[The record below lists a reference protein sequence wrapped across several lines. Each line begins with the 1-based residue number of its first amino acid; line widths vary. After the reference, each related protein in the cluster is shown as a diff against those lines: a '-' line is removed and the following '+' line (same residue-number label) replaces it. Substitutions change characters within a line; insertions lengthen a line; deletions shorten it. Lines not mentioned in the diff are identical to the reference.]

1 MKSSRDVRRAHTD
14 LFARCGCP
22 QRRRQEASRLARGQE
37 ASRLARGPRDWHS
50 TVNPDFREEMVQK
63 TKAMLQHMDRD
74 REVEARRIEEWAFWE
89 ANSLRIYMMLIAGS
103 TGPT

>member
-22 QRRRQEASRLARGQE
+22 QRRRQE

>member
-22 QRRRQEASRLARGQE
+22 QRRRQEASRLARG
-37 ASRLARGPRDWHS
+37 PTDWHS

-63 TKAMLQHMDRD
+63 TKTMLQHMDRD

-89 ANSLRIYMMLIAGS
+89 ASSLRIYMMLIAGS

>member
-22 QRRRQEASRLARGQE
+22 QRRRQEASRL
-37 ASRLARGPRDWHS
+37 SRGPRDWHS

-63 TKAMLQHMDRD
+63 TKTMLQHMDRD

>member
-22 QRRRQEASRLARGQE
+22 QRRRQEASRLARG
-37 ASRLARGPRDWHS
+37 PRDWHS

-63 TKAMLQHMDRD
+63 TMLQHPD
-74 REVEARRIEEWAFWE
+74 REREVTAKRCEEEAFWQ
-89 ANSLRIYMMLIAGS
+89 ADSLDIYMMLIAEK
-103 TGPT
+103 TGQFSQR